1 MTILAD
7 VQLATTPATIFE
19 ANGSPVFGS
28 ARFSIEKITFFNPN
42 SITQTVLLF
51 IKERNGIA
59 RKVRQFQLK
68 ENEGGEY
75 LEPGETLSLENG
87 DQLLAQTTTVNV
99 VDCVVLGKR
108 T

>member
-7 VQLATTPATIFE
+7 GQLAITQSAIFE
-19 ANGSPVFGS
+19 ADGANIFGNAS
-28 ARFSIEKITFFNPN
+28 FSIEKITFFNPN

-59 RKVRQFQLK
+59 REVRQFLLK